1 MKGNPFDN
9 RFEVIV
15 IGRINLGAVVRAGWT
30 KFFNEM
36 KYDNYFCVSGRRAS
50 VDISRVTTLQVD
62 GEVGGRF
69 NHLEVEM
76 EEEKVPV
83 LFCRTPR

>member
-1 MKGNPFDN
+1 
-9 RFEVIV
+9 
-15 IGRINLGAVVRAGWT
+15 
-30 KFFNEM
+30 M
-36 KYDNYFCVSGRRAS
+36 KYDNYFCVSGRKAS

-69 NHLEVEM
+69 NHLEIEM